1 MKNHLSLLLLK
12 QLFKPMG
19 AITSI
24 IRDDCIF
31 FQKDNITFAKL
42 DKDGLYFLNKANELY
57 PTPPNL
63 VEDLDQ
69 FLITATKSYY
79 FAAVD
84 RKICA

>member
-1 MKNHLSLLLLK
+1 MKNHLSLLSLK

-24 IRDDCIF
+24 IQDDCIF

-42 DKDGLYFLNKANELY
+42 DKNGLYFLNDANEFS

-63 VEDLDQ
+63 IEDLDQ

-79 FAAVD
+79 FAAD
-84 RKICA
+84 NRKCA